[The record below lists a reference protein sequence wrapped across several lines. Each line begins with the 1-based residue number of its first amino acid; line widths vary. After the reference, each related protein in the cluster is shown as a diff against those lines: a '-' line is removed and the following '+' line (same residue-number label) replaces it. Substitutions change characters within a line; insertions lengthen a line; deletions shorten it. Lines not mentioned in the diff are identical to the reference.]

1 MNDNDKKNKYDYDEM
16 KKMFDEK
23 KDKDT
28 SFEAKMNEVF
38 NEEYKKTG
46 VYNGYNVRKAASNTF
61 DELAEKNDFKAINF
75 EGDVEVKKK
84 TISKES
90 KNNKAIKSVVAVL
103 VAAGIGFG
111 TITFVDTIQ
120 HPESYFTTHPNFEG
134 TPTFSE
140 LIDRT
145 PANFGIGGK

>member
-1 MNDNDKKNKYDYDEM
+1 MNDNDKKDKYDYDEM

-46 VYNGYNVRKAASNTF
+46 VYNGYNVQKAASNTF
-61 DELAEKNDFKAINF
+61 DELAKKNDFKAINF

-111 TITFVDTIQ
+111 SITFVDFAK
-120 HPESYFTTHPNFEG
+120 HPENYSTTYPDFEG
-134 TPTFSE
+134 RVTISE
-140 LIDRT
+140 IIDRT
-145 PANFGIGGK
+145 PENFGIGGK